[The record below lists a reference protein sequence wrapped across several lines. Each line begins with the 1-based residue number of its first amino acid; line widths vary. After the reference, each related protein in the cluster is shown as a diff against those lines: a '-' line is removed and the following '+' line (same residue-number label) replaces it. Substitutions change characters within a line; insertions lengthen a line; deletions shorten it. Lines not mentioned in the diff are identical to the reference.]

1 MSKSY
6 IPQNTYVVCTY
17 QLNPTPKKLIATRSE
32 ITVLHKGEP
41 LLTAQDRNTNEPFT
55 CKSPAKKRLSIA
67 GFIVGLILASNPIG
81 WAIIGVCT
89 LVLAAGVAIAIAAS
103 HDCTNCLNSGK
114 WINYKSNTKFN
125 GYPAI
130 TQSSLL
136 ICSEGGCLQPI
147 ISYEIATKT
156 ASAISTNNIKETGIS
171 TIGAIFSGYFCGKEG
186 GIISA
191 LKTAFSK
198 SGILFTLG
206 GVGATY
212 AMTSFESHLLRKD
225 KSLAGNDIYKRMNEG
240 GRKDWAEKDTYIDE
254 AKDVAIGNTPVPADI
269 RDVNV
274 VGTVNAYNTFK
285 QTSGDLSKFQSIE
298 NLSRQQMRND
308 PIAQSLLKD
317 LNKGKH
323 PNIVNKSKYYNERRL
338 NPTTRNEAISQLKDE
353 VAKNKSSAF
362 IKGGKI
368 VLFFLL
374 PLVDTYFSEQ
384 ARKVLAEEAIK
395 DINNSISVV
404 AEK

>member
-41 LLTAQDRNTNEPFT
+41 LLTAQDRNTNKPFT

-81 WAIIGVCT
+81 WAMIGVCT

-156 ASAISTNNIKETGIS
+156 ASAISTNNIIETGIS
-171 TIGAIFSGYFCGKEG
+171 TFGAIVSGCLCGIEG

-240 GRKDWAEKDTYIDE
+240 ERKDWAEKDTYIDE
-254 AKDVAIGNTPVPADI
+254 AKDVAIDNTPVPADI
-269 RDVNV
+269 RDANV

>member
-17 QLNPTPKKLIATRSE
+17 QLNPTPKKLIATRRE

-55 CKSPAKKRLSIA
+55 CKSPAKKRLFIA

-81 WAIIGVCT
+81 WAIIGVFT

-103 HDCTNCLNSGK
+103 HNCTNYLNSGK

-125 GYPAI
+125 GYSAI

-136 ICSEGGCLQPI
+136 MCPEGGCLQPI

-156 ASAISTNNIKETGIS
+156 ASAISTNNIVETGLS
-171 TIGAIFSGYFCGKEG
+171 TIGAIASGYLLGKG
-186 GIISA
+186 GGLISA
-191 LKTAFSK
+191 LKAAFSK
-198 SGILFTLG
+198 SGILFTIG

-212 AMTSFESHLLRKD
+212 AMTSFESHMLRKD
-225 KSLAGNDIYKRMNEG
+225 KSLAKNDIYERMNEG
-240 GRKDWAEKDTYIDE
+240 EEKDWTKVDTYIDE
-254 AKDVAIGNTPVPADI
+254 AGDIAIDNTPVPADI
-269 RDVNV
+269 KDANV
-274 VGTVNAYNTFK
+274 VGTINAYKVFMH
-285 QTSGDLSKFQSIE
+285 TSGDLADFKSIE
-298 NLSRQQMRND
+298 KLSRQQMRKN
-308 PIAQSLLKD
+308 PTAQSLLKD

-323 PNIVNKSKYYNERRL
+323 PNIVNKSKYYNSRRL
-338 NPTTRNEAISQLKDE
+338 NPSTRNEAISQLKDE
-353 VAKNKSSAF
+353 VAKNKSSVF
-362 IKGGKI
+362 QKGMGV
-368 VLFFLL
+368 VLFFL
-374 PLVDTYFSEQ
+374 PLVDTYFSER

-395 DINNSISVV
+395 DINNTISVV

>member
-55 CKSPAKKRLSIA
+55 CKSPAKKRLFIA

-130 TQSSLL
+130 TRSSLL

-156 ASAISTNNIKETGIS
+156 ASAISTNNTIETGIS
-171 TIGAIFSGYFCGKEG
+171 TIGAIFSGYLCGEDG

-362 IKGGKI
+362 KKGMKI
-368 VLFFLL
+368 VLFFL

>member
-1 MSKSY
+1 
-6 IPQNTYVVCTY
+6 
-17 QLNPTPKKLIATRSE
+17 
-32 ITVLHKGEP
+32 
-41 LLTAQDRNTNEPFT
+41 
-55 CKSPAKKRLSIA
+55 
-67 GFIVGLILASNPIG
+67 
-81 WAIIGVCT
+81 
-89 LVLAAGVAIAIAAS
+89 
-103 HDCTNCLNSGK
+103 
-114 WINYKSNTKFN
+114 
-125 GYPAI
+125 
-130 TQSSLL
+130 
-136 ICSEGGCLQPI
+136 
-147 ISYEIATKT
+147 
-156 ASAISTNNIKETGIS
+156 
-171 TIGAIFSGYFCGKEG
+171 
-186 GIISA
+186 
-191 LKTAFSK
+191 
-198 SGILFTLG
+198 
-206 GVGATY
+206 
-212 AMTSFESHLLRKD
+212 MTSFESHLLRKD

-362 IKGGKI
+362 KKGMKI
-368 VLFFLL
+368 VLFFL

>member
-55 CKSPAKKRLSIA
+55 CKSPAKKRLFIA

-103 HDCTNCLNSGK
+103 HNCTNCLNSGK

-125 GYPAI
+125 GYYAI

-136 ICSEGGCLQPI
+136 MCSEGGCLQPI

-156 ASAISTNNIKETGIS
+156 ASAISINNIVETGLS
-171 TIGAIFSGYFCGKEG
+171 TIGAIASGYLCGEDG

-362 IKGGKI
+362 KKGMKI
-368 VLFFLL
+368 VLFFL
-374 PLVDTYFSEQ
+374 PLVDTYFSER